1 MEEGN
6 AREAFL
12 CADRNADDIEHVARY
27 PWIRDRAIF
36 VGNED
41 DVPEIPFGPGLPG
54 IRDWTK
60 RNFAFTGYALPFD
73 PKALSDV
80 DALRARH
87 GYSCDEKLVIA
98 SVGGTSVGGSL
109 LHRIAEA
116 FPIMKRQVPELRM
129 VVVAGPRLVPDAF
142 PIHDGLQVLPYV
154 HNLFEHLACSDLAL
168 VQGGLSTCMELV
180 ATRRRFLNFPLER
193 HFEQCIHVQ
202 NRLHNYCADC
212 SVRIHEL
219 STNELAERAM
229 LAMHAPV
236 NYKPVETDGALRAAR
251 EIIAVMENR
260 SWAAA

>member
-1 MEEGN
+1 MEDGN

-36 VGNED
+36 VGNPE
-41 DVPEIPFGPGLPG
+41 DVPDQPFGPGLPV
-54 IRDWTK
+54 IRDWTQ
-60 RNFAFTGYALPFD
+60 RNFCFTGYALPFD
-73 PKALSDV
+73 PTALADTE
-80 DALRARH
+80 ALRRRH
-87 GYSCDEKLVIA
+87 GYRQGEKLVIA
-98 SVGGTSVGGSL
+98 SVGGTAVGAPL
-109 LHRIAEA
+109 LHRIAAA
-116 FPIMKRQVPELRM
+116 FPLMKRQVPELRM
-129 VVVAGPRLVPDAF
+129 ILVAGPRLARDAF
-142 PIHDGLQVLPYV
+142 PDHDGLEVLPYV

-180 ATRRRFLNFPLER
+180 ATRRPFLSFPLER

-212 SVRIHEL
+212 SVRLREL
-219 STNELAERAM
+219 SPDELAERA
-229 LAMHAPV
+229 LRAMYAPV